1 MEHIAPKASDNQ
13 GAIQFEIRAAVEMTD
28 AVFLRAGYSANASI
42 VLESREQVLTVNERV
57 LQFEDG
63 KAYVEIPTG
72 PETSEKRFLELG
84 LSDGIHIEV
93 KDGLTEG
100 VELIVPKDVS

>member
-1 MEHIAPKASDNQ
+1 MALALLAMS
-13 GAIQFEIRAAVEMTD
+13 D

-42 VLESREQVLTVNERV
+42 VLESRKQVLTINERV
-57 LQFEDG
+57 LQFDDG

-72 PETSEKRFLELG
+72 PETTEKRFLELG

-93 KDGLTEG
+93 KEGLTEG
-100 VELIVPKDVS
+100 VEVIVPQGVS